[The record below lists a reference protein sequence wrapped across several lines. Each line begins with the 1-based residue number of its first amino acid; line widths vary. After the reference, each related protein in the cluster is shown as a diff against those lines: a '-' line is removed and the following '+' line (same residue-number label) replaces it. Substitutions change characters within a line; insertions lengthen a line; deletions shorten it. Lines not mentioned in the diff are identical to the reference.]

1 MLLFL
6 DEGYVKMYL
15 KGRPI
20 TMYMPRDLVDTYCLE
35 AKADLPPKK
44 LKLDW
49 VYPLLNRNGAAFR
62 LILVLNVH
70 CCKIEL
76 TFDLL
81 LHRKLAF
88 KNVMS

>member
-20 TMYMPRDLVDTYCLE
+20 TMYMPKELVDTYCLE
-35 AKADLPPKK
+35 AKSDVPPKK

-49 VYPLLNRNGAAFR
+49 VYPFVSLLP
-62 LILVLNVH
+62 
-70 CCKIEL
+70 
-76 TFDLL
+76 
-81 LHRKLAF
+81 
-88 KNVMS
+88 VM